1 MPQLLNG
8 LTLNEGFTNLG
19 SFQLNVTTI
28 EHIQRNVSDDML
40 QQSETEITPPLLFQ
54 FEFSDGTP
62 VPPEYTLTFETYV
75 IGASDAVTTQTHP
88 STEGYAQ
95 LIAPAFPIIT
105 RRPDGTFPV
114 FKYAVRGQLDS
125 RQKECYI
132 ELNNPD
138 GSGDIW
144 HSPITDLGINSN
156 QLCVMTSDNVAVSL
170 SPALLIES
178 DCAAIY
184 LTDKGSVYT
193 FSTRTN
199 AWALAGTIRFKTFEF
214 PERLTPIQDG
224 FYAENPETGTSQTG
238 TLGEAHTTFE
248 SFRGYLHT
256 KDVFKVNVTITVAHP
271 QDATTTEVFTVNGL
285 MPGNLN
291 SNIIRLTNAPYLK
304 PDTSPTLENIETL
317 EEITFSTEFRTF
329 LTNRGLTTLAKI
341 RKAGPLNYLEGF
353 GSSTSQGDELS
364 TLQSYADLYALNE
377 NTDQNKRI
385 IGAGYRSVLTI
396 ANTPKHLFVTDVTA
410 ASVSTY
416 DAARIHEL
424 ALRNVQLASNVMAAA
439 LGELRMA
446 SPELPSAPGSRFVS
460 NELLPQVN
468 TCGCSDCQSSISPF
482 AYLMDLLNYGAATI
496 SYNGTPVTDPS
507 YTYGGT
513 KALFIALLK
522 RKFLQP
528 IGDYQV
534 NCATL
539 HDEFCR
545 VRLVTE
551 VLEKR
556 VDELSMAPSQLSA
569 QVLQKLAAERRQ
581 YQLLV
586 YQTLLTQAGTS
597 FREIRK
603 ISTEP
608 DGEKKREAAQKWS
621 ERLRLPLYVPATTD
635 YVVDRLWLK
644 ENHPN
649 PVNHLDAIKLESLFG
664 FRDTR
669 RDVLTTTP
677 VAQIEIWRAAYLRDL
692 WKNQDYFKNEF
703 TREGFNPA
711 NLSTIQ
717 PHWKPIIDPDN
728 TGLED
733 ITFRPGNM
741 APALWKNRKQDTDVF
756 LGSILNGSSTK
767 LAADITQRLLKV
779 PMRNLSGQTFEN
791 NSVQLF
797 NGTTWVSFPVLNKRL
812 NGTVSDVLLVK
823 STPGTPQPALFQPSG
838 TPVMMRYNTVIDFS
852 SAQISGSGP
861 YTLTFTS
868 PVFADAYSGTGSVF
882 KLISKTGSSTTI
894 LDSSTQLSAISYS
907 ATQVSFSSSVA
918 LSTTFL
924 AGQLSCV
931 FETQVPLQEDSG
943 IDSSAFVDDM
953 FSTMRSYNLLSPVP
967 ATITASPNYAVWKDV
982 SPAAWNS
989 LSSVPGLSRYEHLKR
1004 LWLSINN
1011 GSLSPAQ
1018 ENFITGNMRM
1028 NRSLFMRLMDILSK
1042 CERYQ
1047 AAAYA
1052 QPKPDANTLYE
1063 LAAIARQSAKVV
1075 LNAVWVQ
1082 EELLHEDSNSQPIVL
1097 SLSKRDFW
1105 KAAQEP
1111 QAGIWD
1117 SRLQTNTLA
1126 TNAEPLLDPELH
1138 TEDELL
1144 DIPSTQEFRTL
1155 YAQRKASLESK
1166 REAYKVSLTLMAP
1179 TTVSTILHEIATGL
1193 TSGNLSVLPYA
1204 QFDDLVNALNNV
1216 DPIVQETARLFI
1228 RTTFSLGSDDFLFIA
1243 GIKARFEATSA
1254 MELPTL
1260 AECEKGARLL
1270 ASAFKRKQ
1278 LYPSVGGATGW
1289 IDEELSASPALP
1301 SNTEWPLPY
1310 YAVYKMHLPLV
1321 TGNTA
1326 IRTAWQRGLEAWNR
1340 LPFIQPDL
1348 VPAAYIKNF
1357 VATNPI
1363 QQVWN
1368 TRYLVLQSDTAQI
1381 QTVLNASLTPAVL
1394 LTNFKHLLNV
1404 SFSRTGG
1411 FTPLGTLTY
1420 LPYFNRLQQMDA
1432 AKADIRPLLQQ
1443 FDMSYEQFRE
1453 LNRVYAVLETETAVS
1468 AGTTSLLVQ
1477 ELNDA
1482 ADILLRLKAVQQA
1495 YTYVLEEYSMNVSL
1509 NPDAFQ
1515 IYTPAPD
1522 TFPLT
1527 DLPKYNVWRS
1537 PHADRKQWRD
1547 TLESRIEQEK
1557 TANTNWKAVL
1567 EETEDRVLPALRDA
1581 LIRALL
1587 RPCEPFSEGAE
1598 RLAKTFFIETKDNC
1612 CVKHTRISFA
1622 IETVQ
1627 GLFFALQNGVFDDFV
1642 ANFSLHAPNIKE
1654 EWKWLG
1660 AYAAWR
1666 GAMFTHLYPEN
1677 VLYPTLKR
1685 QQSPAFTKL
1694 AEKLQNASRLSPEE
1708 ACEAARE
1715 YEAYFYDIQDLD
1727 ITCTTTARAY
1737 VEKSVS
1743 GCCAELSPVAKDV
1756 TFYFGEAKASGT
1768 KYFSYKADD
1777 EYNVDAPS
1785 HWMTL
1790 PDKVKGKLIGCYVCN
1805 RDNQNNAPILKLYYY
1820 YQETGKLKMAYVTM
1834 ILTSSGIKWEEQEQE
1849 VKLQEKAA
1857 CYPTKVFACQE
1868 GNKDLT
1874 KMFLVEY
1881 TNELLSIVNG
1891 IPGYFRSL
1899 SLQQFNSEHNA
1910 LEDLSTTSLNIGG
1923 YDENTSFL
1931 NYVTSVHL
1939 PLQNSNLPTIND
1951 FIVVI
1956 RKTEV
1961 SYADQFGVRQIV
1973 SNNNLYHPA
1982 FNLTLPPDFK
1992 ILSAFEDKTNPNS
2005 VIVLVEGTYPNEGLT
2020 RKTRRID
2027 FTSTSVTVNATVSTQ
2042 SCGFL
2047 NPSQFSGK
2055 DLLKVI
2061 EAHGEKR
2068 KNNFHYALHYSING
2082 TIFKMDAA
2090 CYFNTMP
2097 VNGLSFDKVTMLL
2110 HDPRYSPVEIKSDDC
2125 ISSVHRPVRLL
2136 TMNQQVQ
2143 FNQASAS
2150 ISHLPSGN
2158 GQLVRPTVQE
2168 ETVSE
2173 AYYFVPMLLALDQQK
2188 RGQYESALAWYRS
2201 VYDYTNEVIGNRK
2214 IFYGLVLE
2222 QSTVNNFNR
2231 HLTSWLLDPL
2241 NPHAVAQSRRNAY
2254 TKYTLLNIIQCL
2266 YAYADRLFTLDTP
2279 ETVPQA
2285 RKLYAQALELLK
2297 TPDLELTTNAC
2308 EVAATACLSN
2318 ALNEQVL
2325 NANWS
2330 ETLAALSNRLTRMGN
2345 ASVVQ
2350 STGSQIAT
2358 LLNAANENTLP
2369 QAFAGAFA
2377 LIESNRPAA
2386 PATETLEAALLRNDT
2401 KTENALRYAGTLTD
2415 NTNYNAFVED
2425 GVAQNLA
2432 RITGLN
2438 LEQLTQPQHASR
2450 LEWLKTPVPLHS
2462 EAPAFGF
2469 RNASGVQNL
2478 EGNLRYN
2485 PLNPVPEAFAANLA
2499 YRNAPATLGTSPVHA
2514 SAQPLS
2520 YVPLMNFVFC
2530 MPKNPVYNVLV
2541 LKGHLELYKIF
2552 NCRNI
2557 GGMVRELNAFSA
2569 ATDSSTGLPVIGA
2582 GGILN
2587 TPSVGSFASSQYRFK
2602 VLLERAKQ
2610 IAQQAQQMEGLFL
2623 AALEKED
2630 AENYTRLRARQD
2642 LETAKATVKLQDLR
2656 ISQTHSEQA
2665 LASLQLNKV
2674 TFTQNYYSGL
2684 LAAGLISGERD
2695 SLNLLERAIDLQNVS
2710 GAFNFASS
2718 IAGVASGNVASIFG
2732 GMAAAAGALS
2742 SALSI
2747 QNSIVSQMV
2756 AFERRAQEW
2765 QYQSQL
2771 AGHDISIANQQIRI
2785 AEDNMRIVS
2794 QEREIAVLNTS
2805 HAQDTLEFLRNKFT
2819 NAELYSWMGN
2829 VLERSYSYMLNLS
2842 TAIARVAEAQLY
2854 FERQEQAGPFI
2865 LNDYWEL
2872 PSSGYTAGS
2881 SKGSTDRRGL
2891 TGSARLLVDLNR
2903 LEQHAFETN
2912 KRKLQLSKTISLAQ
2926 QFPSEFQRFRETGVL
2941 NFALTNTL
2949 FDYDF
2954 PGHYLR
2960 LINSVKT
2967 TVVGLVPVYDGIKAT
2982 LSAESISYTV
2992 IGSTTF
2998 QKVPIRRMEPEQVA
3012 LSAPNN
3018 ASGVFELQA
3027 MQGELLNPFEGMGVE
3042 SRWEFKMPHFSN
3054 RMDYDGIADVLLQV
3068 EYTALDSYAYRYQ
3081 VLQELDDTLS
3091 FNRGFS
3097 FKSHFP
3103 DQWYELAQVQAASG
3117 NFGVDIELK
3126 REFFPAGIE
3135 DLKVAGGDVLLYFVR
3150 EKGFDEEVSV
3160 AHFNISG
3167 LSGSSGGD
3175 TVKGLFRAVALG
3187 SALGNNADPCRKLRL
3202 EFENS
3207 VANRALFSEGTIK
3220 DVLLLIPCKGTLM
3233 AYPL

>member
-40 QQSETEITPPLLFQ
+40 QRSDKETSQPLLFQ

-62 VPPEYTLTFETYV
+62 VPPEYTLTFETSV

-88 STEGYAQ
+88 SAEGYAQ

-105 RRPDGTFPV
+105 RRSNGTFPV
-114 FKYAVRGQLDS
+114 FKYAIKGQLDS

-138 GSGDIW
+138 SSGETW
-144 HSPITDLGINSN
+144 HSLITDFGVSSN
-156 QLCVMTSDNVAVSL
+156 MLCVMTSDNVAVGL
-170 SPALLIES
+170 SPSLFVES

-214 PERLTPIQDG
+214 PERLTIIQDG
-224 FYAENPETGTSQTG
+224 FYAENAETGTSQTG
-238 TLGEAHTTFE
+238 SLGEAHTLFE
-248 SFRGYLHT
+248 SFRGYLHH
-256 KDVFKVNVTITVAHP
+256 KDVFKVNVSITVAHP

-329 LTNRGLTTLAKI
+329 LSNRGLTTLAKI

-410 ASVSTY
+410 AGVSTY

-556 VDELSMAPSQLSA
+556 VDELSVAPSQLSV

-649 PVNHLDAIKLESLFG
+649 PVNHLDATKLESLFG

-703 TREGFNPA
+703 TREGFNPS

-741 APALWKNRKQDTDVF
+741 APALWKNRKQDTDIF
-756 LGSILNGSSTK
+756 LGSVLNGSSTK

-797 NGTTWVSFPVLNKRL
+797 NGTTWVSFPALNKRL

-882 KLISKTGSSTTI
+882 KLISKTGNSTTI

-943 IDSSAFVDDM
+943 IDPSAFVDDM
-953 FSTMRSYNLLSPVP
+953 FTTMRSYNLLSPVP

-989 LSSVPGLSRYEHLKR
+989 LSGVPGLSRYEHLKR
-1004 LWLSINN
+1004 LWLLINN

-1075 LNAVWVQ
+1075 LNAVWIQ

-1111 QAGIWD
+1111 QTGIWD

-1138 TEDELL
+1138 TADELL

-1166 REAYKVSLTLMAP
+1166 RDTYKASLALMAP

-1193 TSGNLSVLPYA
+1193 SSGNLSVLPYA
-1204 QFDDLVNALNNV
+1204 QFDDLVNALNSV

-1310 YAVYKMHLPLV
+1310 YAVYKMRLPLV

-1326 IRTAWQRGLEAWNR
+1326 IRAAWQRGLETWNR

-1443 FDMSYEQFRE
+1443 FDMSFEQFRE

-1527 DLPKYNVWRS
+1527 DLLKYNVWRS

-1557 TANTNWKAVL
+1557 TANTNWKAIL
-1567 EETEDRVLPALRDA
+1567 EETEDRVLPAMRDA

-1708 ACEAARE
+1708 ACEAASE
-1715 YEAYFYDIQDLD
+1715 YSDYFEDVLSLKAVF
-1727 ITCTTTARAY
+1727 TTTADAM
-1737 VEKSVS
+1737 VS
-1743 GCCAELSPVAKDV
+1743 ASNNSCCDVGSPVK
-1756 TFYFGEAKASGT
+1756 TYTSFYFAEAARTGKTYYCYKPYWLSGT
-1768 KYFSYKADD
+1768 DD
-1777 EYNVDAPS
+1777 LSFWEHIPLKKRAKPISCFALGKRTGVNSSVYGLSLWLFYTYINNQGDLMLGYVQKDLEQANS
-1785 HWMTL
+1785 SWSEEVNSV
-1790 PDKVKGKLIGCYVCN
+1790 KVPVLN
-1805 RDNQNNAPILKLYYY
+1805 
-1820 YQETGKLKMAYVTM
+1820 
-1834 ILTSSGIKWEEQEQE
+1834 SSG
-1849 VKLQEKAA
+1849 VVY
-1857 CYPTKVFACQE
+1857 YPVSVNAHQHSEDWNTPGF
-1868 GNKDLT
+1868 
-1874 KMFLVEY
+1874 FVEY
-1881 TNELLSIVNG
+1881 VKNNVPVIVAANYNKEDHKIVLMDYNNDFMTHTKTGFITSIKKT
-1891 IPGYFRSL
+1891 IPGGLSSL
-1899 SLQQFNSEHNA
+1899 
-1910 LEDLSTTSLNIGG
+1910 
-1923 YDENTSFL
+1923 
-1931 NYVTSVHL
+1931 
-1939 PLQNSNLPTIND
+1939 P
-1951 FIVVI
+1951 
-1956 RKTEV
+1956 V
-1961 SYADQFGVRQIV
+1961 SY
-1973 SNNNLYHPA
+1973 N
-1982 FNLTLPPDFK
+1982 T
-1992 ILSAFEDKTNPNS
+1992 
-2005 VIVLVEGTYPNEGLT
+2005 VIAVHQTEINIYDTTYPNNT
-2020 RKTRRID
+2020 PVNID
-2027 FTSTSVTVNATVSTQ
+2027 FSNPSHFLYGAKIIAATNNALTNNSVNIVYELNGQQNVANVIMYWGQNAATNQNYTVYISTNFQATTEVDYVLPIHTQ
-2042 SCGFL
+2042 SNF
-2047 NPSQFSGK
+2047 
-2055 DLLKVI
+2055 
-2061 EAHGEKR
+2061 HGTAIIKR
-2068 KNNFHYALHYSING
+2068 KADFGETAVRHFVDIVNSSFTLHFDNPLHLILAWNTFNDKVRSSDCIADLQNYALHIRSKYWGITSFIN
-2082 TIFKMDAA
+2082 AN
-2090 CYFNTMP
+2090 NTALVP
-2097 VNGLSFDKVTMLL
+2097 SVFYEGL
-2110 HDPRYSPVEIKSDDC
+2110 
-2125 ISSVHRPVRLL
+2125 
-2136 TMNQQVQ
+2136 
-2143 FNQASAS
+2143 
-2150 ISHLPSGN
+2150 
-2158 GQLVRPTVQE
+2158 
-2168 ETVSE
+2168 SE
-2173 AYYFVPMLLALDQQK
+2173 AYYFVPVLLALDQQK

-2330 ETLAALSNRLTRMGN
+2330 ETLAALSNRLTGMGD

-2401 KTENALRYAGTLTD
+2401 KTENALRYTGVLTD
-2415 NTNYNAFVED
+2415 NTNYNAFVID
-2425 GVAQNLA
+2425 GFAQNLT

-2438 LEQLTQPQHASR
+2438 LEQLAQPQHASR
-2450 LEWLKTPVPLHS
+2450 LEWLKTPVPSHS
-2462 EAPAFGF
+2462 EAPVFGF

-2485 PLNPVPEAFAANLA
+2485 PLNPAPEAFAANLA
-2499 YRNAPATLGTSPVHA
+2499 YRNAPVTLGTSPVHA

-2520 YVPLMNFVFC
+2520 YVPLLNFVFC
-2530 MPKNPVYNVLV
+2530 MPKNPVYNVLL

-2582 GGILN
+2582 GGTLN

-2610 IAQQAQQMEGLFL
+2610 VAQQAQQMEGLFL

-2642 LETAKATVKLQDLR
+2642 LETAKATVKLQDYR
-2656 ISQTHSEQA
+2656 ISQAQSERTLSQ
-2665 LASLQLNKV
+2665 LQLGKV
-2674 TFTQNYYSGL
+2674 NFVQEYYSNLIAAGLNAYEVSSLILLEAVVITDL
-2684 LAAGLISGERD
+2684 LAAASHMSWIWKEGSKSVGNALG
-2695 SLNLLERAIDLQNVS
+2695 SLGQALSTQ
-2710 GAFNFASS
+2710 SS
-2718 IAGVASGNVASIFG
+2718 IFSQLASY
-2732 GMAAAAGALS
+2732 
-2742 SALSI
+2742 
-2747 QNSIVSQMV
+2747 Q
-2756 AFERRAQEW
+2756 RRSEEW

-2819 NAELYSWMGN
+2819 NAELYNWMGN

-2982 LSAESISYTV
+2982 LSTESISYTV

-3117 NFGVDIELK
+3117 NFGVDIDLK

-3150 EKGFDEEVSV
+3150 EKGFEEEVSV
-3160 AHFNISG
+3160 AHFNIWG

-3187 SALGNNADPCRKLRL
+3187 SALGNTADPCRKLRL